1 MIVCL
6 QLSIT
11 VCKSK
16 DVVFTQSCLE
26 DLGGLLC
33 LSLDEEH
40 DSQEVVGL
48 QRVAVLVTE
57 FVEARYQ
64 DLVRLDWDLGV
75 VELYPALAEGGE
87 AVVLFNSLHHCI
99 CLFSEVQPVD
109 LQESNDFDCQTKGK
123 TKVKVRENYGKEKF
137 KLTIRHSGCC

>member
-1 MIVCL
+1 
-6 QLSIT
+6 
-11 VCKSK
+11 
-16 DVVFTQSCLE
+16 
-26 DLGGLLC
+26 
-33 LSLDEEH
+33 LDEEH

-99 CLFSEVQPVD
+99 CLFSEV
-109 LQESNDFDCQTKGK
+109 
-123 TKVKVRENYGKEKF
+123 
-137 KLTIRHSGCC
+137 